1 MILQLEKIRERSLPR
16 ASPPAGDVAHE
27 HPRGVGRRS
36 IPGAASLV
44 QQAGAA
50 GATDGLPY
58 IKRCGLSDEAAV

>member
-36 IPGAASLV
+36 IPGTASRAAS
-44 QQAGAA
+44 GAA
-50 GATDGLPY
+50 GRRSRRDGWSPLQ
-58 IKRCGLSDEAAV
+58 RAVWAL